1 MHAKLALVIL
11 LSGYHGYLVS
21 EGKRLAKGERRRSE
35 KFWRLTNEAP
45 FVVAIL
51 VVILAVVEPF

>member
-11 LSGYHGYLVS
+11 LSGLHGYFVA
-21 EGKRLAKGERRRSE
+21 EGKRLARGERRRSE
-35 KFWRLTNEAP
+35 KFWRMINEAP
-45 FVVAIL
+45 FLIAII